1 MTSGKI
7 KKEKLSA
14 MTTLRR
20 QWAIAWGGITAAVAI
35 DPFFDGFWTAV
46 TCLVIG
52 IALDRGSSHR
62 RRKINPCVRLMSL
75 AGTALICSAVIMTM
89 ITAAE
94 RLNLLGDTFKEGHNS
109 AIPYIASLVIYPTAA
124 IIFGIAYL
132 RHGHARY
139 CASCPINRCDV
150 SCSMLTGGLVHRQ
163 TRYQMMISTVIAGV
177 IAMVTWI
184 YYAVGY
190 VNINF
195 NRADIA
201 FFVVVPA
208 AFFVIS
214 AMSYNAHYRMINS
227 RIIMTDT
234 SDVVVSGEQSKL
246 RFLIIRG
253 DKLLLKNIGPD
264 NKTMDTPAI
273 VTIPYTQNP
282 DEDVI
287 RRNFRK
293 IVDSDDFYLKR
304 LYETP
309 GPSVHSSMFHYGVTI
324 DTNAKIDIEGTWMTL
339 DQIDRLWRH
348 GQLTMAL
355 IGEIHRVFSVTMAWK
370 TYDATG
376 RRLYP
381 IKNYR
386 PTFRLADFKDWD
398 VDYDDP
404 KWLRIA
410 EDNQDRPLWAV
421 RRLVKRLFI

>member
-94 RLNLLGDTFKEGHNS
+94 RLNLLGDTFNEGHNS

-124 IIFGIAYL
+124 VIFGIAYL

-163 TRYQMMISTVIAGV
+163 TRYQMMISMVIAGV

-195 NRADIA
+195 NRRHRI
-201 FFVVVPA
+201 FCCG
-208 AFFVIS
+208 
-214 AMSYNAHYRMINS
+214 S
-227 RIIMTDT
+227 RRIFRHL
-234 SDVVVSGEQSKL
+234 G
-246 RFLIIRG
+246 
-253 DKLLLKNIGPD
+253 
-264 NKTMDTPAI
+264 
-273 VTIPYTQNP
+273 
-282 DEDVI
+282 DVI
-287 RRNFRK
+287 QCTLP
-293 IVDSDDFYLKR
+293 DDQFA
-304 LYETP
+304 
-309 GPSVHSSMFHYGVTI
+309 HHH
-324 DTNAKIDIEGTWMTL
+324 
-339 DQIDRLWRH
+339 DRH
-348 GQLTMAL
+348 
-355 IGEIHRVFSVTMAWK
+355 
-370 TYDATG
+370 
-376 RRLYP
+376 
-381 IKNYR
+381 
-386 PTFRLADFKDWD
+386 
-398 VDYDDP
+398 
-404 KWLRIA
+404 
-410 EDNQDRPLWAV
+410 V
-421 RRLVKRLFI
+421 RRGCFRRAVQAQVLDYPRRQTVAEKHRARQ